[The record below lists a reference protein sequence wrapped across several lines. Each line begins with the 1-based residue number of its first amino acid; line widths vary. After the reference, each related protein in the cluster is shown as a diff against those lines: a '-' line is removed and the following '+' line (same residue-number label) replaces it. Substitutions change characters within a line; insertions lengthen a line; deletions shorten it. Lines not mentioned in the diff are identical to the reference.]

1 MVCRTPLLQL
11 FQQLVYAAGMVL
23 QGGEQTFQ
31 LGALLLSQG
40 SKSPAASGLGT
51 LTAGRAF
58 PTEILHYL
66 FPLRQ
71 HLINHLLIVSTQFLR
86 FHGREPVLVG
96 HVSP

>member
-51 LTAGRAF
+51 
-58 PTEILHYL
+58 
-66 FPLRQ
+66 
-71 HLINHLLIVSTQFLR
+71 
-86 FHGREPVLVG
+86 
-96 HVSP
+96 